1 MKSLVKARDMLSLI
15 AGEPGIALP
24 ELSRK
29 LSMPKSTAY
38 RILRALESSG
48 FVSETEDEHRFRLGP
63 LIGDLAKGYTR
74 RERLIRIARPELV
87 KLRDK
92 CDETVAL
99 HVLEANRWVVL
110 DQVESTQELRR
121 TITNLGE
128 PMLLGAAATGK
139 LFLAFMPEAQ
149 RKAYFKE
156 QKLAKHTPR
165 TPNRQALEKDLRQI
179 VRSGYATS
187 VGEMAIGVSGL
198 SMPIRSRDG
207 AVRAAVGFSGP
218 SGRFTPK
225 AVLAMRDA
233 LGRSINEI
241 ENQLVEEAPDQAG
254 NGSC

>member
-48 FVSETEDEHRFRLGP
+48 FVAEMEDEHCFRLGP
-63 LIGDLAKGYTR
+63 LIEDLTKGSTR
-74 RERLIRIARPELV
+74 RERLARVARPELV
-87 KLRDK
+87 RLRDK
-92 CDETVAL
+92 CNETVAL
-99 HVLEANRWVVL
+99 HVLETNRWVVI

-128 PMLLGAAATGK
+128 PMPLGAAATGK

-149 RKAYFKE
+149 RKAYFSE
-156 QKLAKHTPR
+156 QKLVRHTTR
-165 TPNRQALEKDLRQI
+165 TPNRQSLEKDLLQI
-179 VRSGYATS
+179 ARNGYATS
-187 VGEMAIGVSGL
+187 VEEMAIGVSGL

-207 AVRAAVGFSGP
+207 GVRAAVGISGP
-218 SGRFTPK
+218 SGRFTQK
-225 AVLAMRDA
+225 EVTSMREA
-233 LGRSINEI
+233 LGRTIREI
-241 ENQLVEEAPDQAG
+241 EKQLVAEEPG
-254 NGSC
+254 

>member
-1 MKSLVKARDMLSLI
+1 MKSLVKARNMLSLI

-48 FVSETEDEHRFRLGP
+48 FVSEMEEEHCFRLGP
-63 LIGDLAKGYTR
+63 LIGDLTKGFTR
-74 RERLIRIARPELV
+74 RERLMRAARPELV

-99 HVLEANRWVVL
+99 HVLEANRWVVV

-128 PMLLGAAATGK
+128 PMPLGAAATGK

-149 RKAYFKE
+149 RDAYFKE
-156 QKLAKHTPR
+156 QKLVPHTAR
-165 TPNRQALEKDLRQI
+165 TPNRQSLERDLQQI
-179 VRSGYATS
+179 VRNGFATS
-187 VGEMAIGVSGL
+187 FEEMVAGVAGL
-198 SMPIRSRDG
+198 SMPIHSRDG
-207 AVRAAVGFSGP
+207 GVRAAVGISGP
-218 SGRFTPK
+218 SVRFTPK
-225 AVLAMRDA
+225 EVLAMRDA
-233 LGRSINEI
+233 LKRTIKEI
-241 ENQLVEEAPDQAG
+241 EKQLVEDEPG
-254 NGSC
+254 

>member
-15 AGEPGIALP
+15 AGTPGIALP

-48 FVSETEDEHRFRLGP
+48 FVAEMEDGHRFRLGP
-63 LIGDLAKGYTR
+63 LIGDLAKGFTR
-74 RERLIRIARPELV
+74 RERLTRVTRPELV

-99 HVLEANRWVVL
+99 HVLEANRWVVI

-128 PMLLGAAATGK
+128 PMPLGAAATGK
-139 LFLAFMPEAQ
+139 LFLAFMPQAQ
-149 RKAYFKE
+149 RNAYFKE
-156 QKLAKHTPR
+156 QKLVPHTTR
-165 TPNRQALEKDLRQI
+165 TPNRQSLEKDLQQI
-179 VRSGYATS
+179 VRNGYATS
-187 VGEMAIGVSGL
+187 IGELVSGVSGL

-207 AVRAAVGFSGP
+207 AVRSAVGISGP
-218 SGRFTPK
+218 SGRFAPK
-225 AVLAMRDA
+225 EVLAMRDA
-233 LGRSINEI
+233 LKKTIKEI
-241 ENQLVEEAPDQAG
+241 EKQLAEEEP
-254 NGSC
+254 NV